1 VEIVQAATDR
11 TRTGTGDHAE
21 YYTDDE
27 HIVLRGGQPQML
39 DSKKG
44 YTRGAELTY
53 YVNDDRLL
61 VSGSTKERAT
71 SRLRRK

>member
-1 VEIVQAATDR
+1 MV
-11 TRTGTGDHAE
+11 
-21 YYTDDE
+21 
-27 HIVLRGGQPQML
+27 

-44 YTRGAELTY
+44 YTHGAELTY

-61 VSGSTKERAT
+61 VSGSPKERAR